1 MAIGYFDDHA
11 REYVI
16 TDMYPRRKLLNYL
29 WNSTTVCACDHF
41 GCGTSWSVLDG
52 KKRPIESGERE
63 FTIRNC
69 ERLIYIKSRKTGEYY
84 SANRNY
90 TKLPFDKFECHVGLG
105 YENDNNEE
113 RKSNRNHEENGYLQ
127 AVYKRI

>member
-1 MAIGYFDDHA
+1 MSIGYFDDLN

-16 TDMYPRRKLLNYL
+16 TDMFPRRKLLNYL
-29 WNSTTVCACDHF
+29 WNATTVCACDHF

-63 FTIRNC
+63 FTIRNG
-69 ERLIYIKSRKTGEYY
+69 ERLIYIKDRKTGEYY

-105 YENDNNEE
+105 YQRVISE
-113 RKSNRNHEENGYLQ
+113 
-127 AVYKRI
+127 YKGQL